1 MKQFRVYAD
10 TSVFGGCFDD
20 EFSEESKAFFDEIL
34 KGKFILVISTTILRE
49 LNDAPDYV
57 QKILKQISTEMIEFI
72 EYSDEI
78 AELRDAYIK
87 AEVIGV
93 SHKYDAEHIATATV
107 ADVDFVISWNFKHI
121 VHFDKIRGYQA
132 INLLKGYKPML
143 IYSPKEVIEQ

>member
-10 TSVFGGCFDD
+10 TSVYGGCYDD
-20 EFSEESKAFFDEIL
+20 EFSEESRAFFDEII
-34 KGKFILVISTTILRE
+34 KGNFILVISTTILRE
-49 LNDAPDYV
+49 LNNAPDYV
-57 QKILKQISTEMIEFI
+57 QKIFKQISPEMIEYI

-78 AELRDAYIK
+78 AKLRDAYIK

-93 SHKYDAEHIATATV
+93 IHKYDAEHIATATV
-107 ADVDFVISWNFKHI
+107 ADVDFIISWNFKHI

-132 INLLKGYKPML
+132 VNLLKGYKLIL